1 MRAQRRTIVVL
12 DRASSRAR
20 DPDHVTYQ
28 PRSRSDG
35 VDYERLDE
43 QLEAEFDADEPERRV
58 VTRQAR
64 DLVDS
69 GQAAR
74 DRGNALTVDALI
86 DHLND
91 APQGSTLPE
100 RWNWWMG
107 ALDVAY
113 GGYEQF
119 TVRFLDD
126 ETGINR

>member
-1 MRAQRRTIVVL
+1 M
-12 DRASSRAR
+12 
-20 DPDHVTYQ
+20 
-28 PRSRSDG
+28 
-35 VDYERLDE
+35 DYERLE
-43 QLEAEFDADEPERRV
+43 ERLEAEFDADQAAVRV

-69 GQAAR
+69 GQAAG
-74 DRGNALTVDALI
+74 DRGTELTVDELVE
-86 DHLND
+86 HLGD
-91 APQGSTLPE
+91 APRGSTLPE